1 MNKKMI
7 EELISNCEDKY
18 KVYDMASIG
27 GNDDVVDAYI
37 YGWQDAVE
45 YILRTLSKNKII

>member
-7 EELISNCEDKY
+7 EELINNCEDKY

-37 YGWQDAVE
+37 CGWQDAVE
-45 YILRTLSKNKII
+45 YILQTLSKNKII